1 MKKCGLFVVVTIVI
15 GIISFLSSL
24 FSVCIGIMVTNSKEG
39 QDLINDAAKKAGLH
53 IIGSNKK
60 TSVTNEIGFKAY

>member
-24 FSVCIGIMVTNSKEG
+24 FSVCVGVMITHTKEG
-39 QDLINDAAKKAGLH
+39 QDFINDAAKESGLH

-60 TSVTNEIGFKAY
+60 TSTTNEIGFKAY